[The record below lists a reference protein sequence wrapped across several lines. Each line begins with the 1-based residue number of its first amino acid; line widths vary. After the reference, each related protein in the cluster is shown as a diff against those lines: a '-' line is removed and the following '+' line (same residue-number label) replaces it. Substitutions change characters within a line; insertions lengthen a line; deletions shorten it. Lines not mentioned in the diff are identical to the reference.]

1 MKGIATLT
9 ELAKAMAGSVNAN
22 VHHPPQTQHRTAIT
36 MERVRKWSPIGR
48 ITVVLVTAAGWATTA
63 NCRRRGVEVHIF
75 YFMLL
80 CTVRIY
86 TNTMGGVRY

>member
-1 MKGIATLT
+1 MFVKGIATLT

-48 ITVVLVTAAGWATTA
+48 ITVVLVTAAGWTTTA
-63 NCRRRGVEVHIF
+63 NCRRRGGRSSYILF
-75 YFMLL
+75 YVTMC
-80 CTVRIY
+80 CTNLY
-86 TNTMGGVRY
+86 